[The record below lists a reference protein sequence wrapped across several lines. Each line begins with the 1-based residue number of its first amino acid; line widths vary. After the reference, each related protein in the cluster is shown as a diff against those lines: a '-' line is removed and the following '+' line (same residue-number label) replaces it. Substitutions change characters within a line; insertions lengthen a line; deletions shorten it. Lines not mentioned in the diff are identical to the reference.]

1 MSEQMSES
9 RRLDVRTTI
18 LFARISDTFCAELL
32 ISRHLYCKMTHMTTD
47 MHSATNIFPVA
58 RSLAQERHDLIVS
71 EVRTR
76 GSVRV
81 TELAT
86 LLDVSDMTIRRDLDV
101 LDEAGALVKVHGGAK
116 ISTDHAADQPS
127 FDAKSNTQTAEKQAI
142 ARAAAEFV
150 RGGATIGLMAG
161 TTTWRLAGEV
171 AAIPN
176 LTVVTNSMRVAEVF
190 NEFWRADR
198 NIILTGGVRTPSDAL
213 VGPIAATA
221 LAALHVDTLFIGVH
235 GMSERAGFTTPNIL
249 ESDTNRAFIQASGRK
264 IVLADHSKW
273 GITGLSSFANLSDA
287 DVLITD
293 DKLSADAAA
302 VLSKQIPDVRQVS
315 GN

>member
-1 MSEQMSES
+1 M
-9 RRLDVRTTI
+9 
-18 LFARISDTFCAELL
+18 A
-32 ISRHLYCKMTHMTTD
+32 HMTAR
-47 MHSATNIFPVA
+47 MNAATSIFPVP
-58 RSLAQERHDLIVS
+58 RSLAQERHEFIVS

-116 ISTDHAADQPS
+116 VSTDHAADQPS

-161 TTTWRLAGEV
+161 TTTWRLAGEL

-249 ESDTNRAFIQASGRK
+249 ESDTNRAFIQASARK

-273 GITGLSSFANLSDA
+273 GITGLSSLADLSDA

-293 DKLSADAAA
+293 DKLSANAA
-302 VLSKQIPDVRQVS
+302 VVLSRQIPDVRQVS
-315 GN
+315 GT